1 MKKVLDLINRIN
13 DHQIELYNQDP
24 TSKDFIMNK
33 LVKTKGEGKLQTI
46 KM

>member
-24 TSKDFIMNK
+24 TNKDFIMNSK
-33 LVKTKGEGKLQTI
+33 DKRRREI
-46 KM
+46 ADH